1 MEEKDSISV
10 TSQEGN
16 TTETEFDPVQAINEL
31 KQNSVSKEMYN
42 KVVEEKNKYLKA
54 LIDGNQVAEAQP
66 KEPVDVDALRS
77 DLFSGKRDLSN
88 LEYVQKALELR
99 NALIESDGVD
109 IFVGKGSKL
118 TPTNEDYEA
127 AQRVADTFQQ
137 CVDVA
142 QGDSEIFTRELM
154 RLTEDVAPLTSK
166 INPKIRR

>member
-1 MEEKDSISV
+1 MEEKDLTSV
-10 TSQEGN
+10 TSQEGI
-16 TTETEFDPVQAINEL
+16 TTETDFDPVQAINEL

-66 KEPVDVDALRS
+66 KEPVDIDALRS
-77 DLFSGKRDLSN
+77 DLFSGKKDLSN
-88 LEYVQKALELR
+88 LEYAQKALELR
-99 NALIESDGVD
+99 DALIESQGVD

-118 TPTNEDYEA
+118 TPTNDDYEA

-137 CVDVA
+137 CIDVA

-154 RLTEDVAPLTSK
+154 RLTEDVAPLASK